1 MHLLWI
7 QKYIAILINL
17 RVQLTNAPR
26 VFLNGKFYNKNLYHF
41 HRKYR
46 KYKNLLKKKFI
57 FSFLIKNL

>member
-26 VFLNGKFYNKNLYHF
+26 VFLNGKFYNKNLYQF
-41 HRKYR
+41 QRKYR
-46 KYKNLLKKKFI
+46 KYKNLLKK
-57 FSFLIKNL
+57 